1 MVFDHHHLIGDVLN
15 VADNV
20 GGENDDFRFAQLRQN
35 VTETHPLHRVKSRR
49 RLVENDDL
57 RVVHQ
62 GIGNADALNH
72 AAGEFLHLLAR
83 YVAQAYPF
91 EQLLAAFLCDSGINA
106 VERRH
111 IGEELHGGIVAVIA
125 EFLRQVADQFTVTA
139 VERGDIF
146 PVPENFSAV
155 GVKQRDDHFNERGLS
170 RAVWGKQSV
179 NPSVKGEIHVFE
191 YGKILE

>member
-1 MVFDHHHLIGDVLN
+1 MVWTIVTGRLPGYILIDGSETMHWWFLIPAVLLGGIIGVAIGYVYRKN
-15 VADNV
+15 VA
-20 GGENDDFRFAQLRQN
+20 EAHAF
-35 VTETHPLHRVKSRR
+35 HRVKSRR

-72 AAGEFLHLLAR
+72 TTGEFLHLFAR

-111 IGEELHGGIVAVIA
+111 IGEKLRRGIVAVIA
-125 EFLRQVADQFTVTA
+125 EFLRKVADQFTVTA
-139 VERGDIF
+139 VVCGR
-146 PVPENFSAV
+146 
-155 GVKQRDDHFNERGLS
+155 
-170 RAVWGKQSV
+170 
-179 NPSVKGEIHVFE
+179 
-191 YGKILE
+191 